1 MNTEEIYDEQIA
13 PLMTKIIEICKENKI
28 GLHSS
33 FKLSNEYDEEVYC
46 HSCLPAE
53 NGYLLNMLYLMIKCK
68 GNIDSFVLTLLKE
81 IEQGRPND
89 SIFLHRLKSIN
100 E

>member
-1 MNTEEIYDEQIA
+1 MNTEQIYDEQIA

-33 FKLSNEYDEEVYC
+33 FRLTNEYEEELYC
-46 HSCLPAE
+46 HSCLPVKD
-53 NGYLLNMLYLMIKCK
+53 GYLLDMLYLMVRCK
-68 GNIDSFVLTLLKE
+68 GNIDSFILTLLKQ
-81 IEQGRPND
+81 IEEGRPND
-89 SIFLHRLKSIN
+89 SILLHRLKNIN